1 MPEAVSLRYFDCRG
15 RAQPLRDVLID
26 AGVEFQDDRVGI
38 GPEWL
43 GLKAETP
50 FGALPVLLWGDQAI
64 AQTLAIANFLAR
76 QLGQYDGRSSA
87 EIARLEMLT
96 SAAYLDLI
104 QPIAEL
110 LWQWGAPSDEAG
122 WRGWFAGY
130 VQRLRARLAA
140 FEALSPPGG
149 QFFGGDAPA
158 VADYFLLEA
167 VKEWRLILGDRLMG
181 ALDACPR
188 LTAMILT
195 LEARAGARGC
205 LAAERR
211 PTAFS
216 GSPQDARSLQAL
228 QAEARR
234 IAPDQ

>member
-1 MPEAVSLRYFDCRG
+1 MPETVLLRYFDCRG

-26 AGVEFQDDRVGI
+26 AGVEFQDDRIAVGP
-38 GPEWL
+38 GWL
-43 GLKAETP
+43 GIKAETP

-76 QLGQYDGRSSA
+76 RLGQYDGRSDA

-110 LWQWGAPSDEAG
+110 LWRWGAPGDEAG
-122 WRGWFAGY
+122 WRGWFAGH
-130 VQRLRARLAA
+130 VQRFRARLAA
-140 FEALSPPGG
+140 FEALSPTTGPY
-149 QFFGGDAPA
+149 FGGDRPA

-167 VKEWRLILGDRLMG
+167 VREWRLILGRPLLG
-181 ALDACPR
+181 AMDACPR
-188 LTAMILT
+188 LGVMIQA
-195 LEARAGARGC
+195 LEAHAEARGC
-205 LAAERR
+205 LAPERR

-216 GSPQDARSLQAL
+216 GNPQDAESLKSL
-228 QAEARR
+228 QAEAKR
-234 IAPDQ
+234 I